1 MNQPNALIYSD
12 IIVFVYLLF
21 AFVELLSYYLTGTIN
36 NGRFPVKYSLR
47 KKIVSS
53 TFLILIGIFMFLYF
67 AMFWFV
73 LVWAILAA
81 VINPLRFLPYAAA
94 AVTLFTTITVK
105 FVYYRSL
112 YQKYIRNFD
121 KIITDR
127 INILVE

>member
-1 MNQPNALIYSD
+1 MIYSD
-12 IIVFVYLLF
+12 IIVFVYLFF
-21 AFVELLSYYLTGTIN
+21 AFVELFSYYLTGTIN

>member
-112 YQKYIRNFD
+112 YPKYIRNFD
-121 KIITDR
+121 TIITDR